1 MEIFQINI
9 CNDVDSLSMDVVP
22 GSSFTNPSSAKIDQ
36 QRKILE
42 DLERQKKLLKAG
54 GAPVGLGAGT
64 VTAPSIG
71 GLATGVG
78 IQSGPASAQVSP
90 SVGEGHITSGQR
102 SALEAANKNSFG
114 FFIPQDSAFGN
125 IILPVIPRIQA
136 KAATAS
142 TK

>member
-1 MEIFQINI
+1 
-9 CNDVDSLSMDVVP
+9 MDTVP

-54 GAPVGLGAGT
+54 GSPVGLGVQSNPGPAASVG
-64 VTAPSIG
+64 V
-71 GLATGVG
+71 GLPTGVG
-78 IQSGPASAQVSP
+78 ITSGTPSAQGSP
-90 SVGEGHITSGQR
+90 SAGEGLITSGQR

-125 IILPVIPRIQA
+125 IILPVIPRIQPKTPA
-136 KAATAS
+136 PAT
-142 TK
+142 K

>member
-1 MEIFQINI
+1 ME
-9 CNDVDSLSMDVVP
+9 VGGG
-22 GSSFTNPSSAKIDQ
+22 GSAFTNPSSAKIDQ

-54 GAPVGLGAGT
+54 GAPQSLSPGQGAGGGLGAGLPQAAQT
-64 VTAPSIG
+64 TQPG
-71 GLATGVG
+71 TT
-78 IQSGPASAQVSP
+78 QQQVSP

-125 IILPVIPRIQA
+125 IILPVIPRIQPKNSVGA
-136 KAATAS
+136 GAGPK
-142 TK
+142 